1 MVARSMKKFFKHIK
15 LETEIT
21 HGICP
26 NCDEFTALIS
36 VTKDFFR
43 CVTCGF
49 DPEQKVNG
57 KISYIP
63 AHRIDRAIELDV
75 PQKG

>member
-1 MVARSMKKFFKHIK
+1 MKKFFKHIK
-15 LETEIT
+15 LNPEIT

-36 VTKDFFR
+36 LTKDFFR

-49 DPEQKVNG
+49 DLEQKVNG

-63 AHRIDRAIELDV
+63 ANQAKEFKLDV
-75 PQKG
+75 SQKVK

>member
-1 MVARSMKKFFKHIK
+1 MKKFFKHIK
-15 LETEIT
+15 LNPEIT
-21 HGICP
+21 QGICP

-36 VTKDFFR
+36 LTKDFFR

-49 DPEQKVNG
+49 DLEQKVNG

-63 AHRIDRAIELDV
+63 ADQAKEFKVDV
-75 PQKG
+75 SQKVK